1 MMVMVYEAILARLQH
16 FRVSYGS
23 VLLKNLLR
31 FSDKSDFKLS
41 EICGSSILAVLSG
54 LVFSHRG
61 KAGPRKKVLG
71 DETKTV
77 ANKTNCQ
84 FGNKKMELLSNFN

>member
-1 MMVMVYEAILARLQH
+1 MMVMVYEASLARLQH

-23 VLLKNLLR
+23 VLG

-54 LVFSHRG
+54 LVFSYRG

>member
-1 MMVMVYEAILARLQH
+1 MMVMVYEASLARLQH

-23 VLLKNLLR
+23 VLKNLLR

-54 LVFSHRG
+54 LVFSYRG

-71 DETKTV
+71 NETKTV
-77 ANKTNCQ
+77 ANETDCQ
-84 FGNKKMELLSNFN
+84 FGNKKMALLKNFN